1 MHNFNNGVVYYS
13 HELPLT
19 EDTYLENEIDRAI
32 TLYKKHAIDM
42 FLLAKKVWC
51 KVKLCTKTYYHYVFI
66 LSPAICK
73 ACAEFNIGL
82 MVYF

>member
-51 KVKLCTKTYYHYVFI
+51 YVFI